1 MSGIYW
7 LPASGDPTAFPP
19 AENALREPDGLLA
32 AGGDLHP
39 QRLLSAY
46 VNGIFPWYDEG
57 QPILW
62 WSPDPRAVLWLE
74 DLHIP
79 RRLARTLRKMDLRFS
94 ADSAFDAVIE
104 GCAAPRAKSPGTWIT
119 RDMAD
124 AYRRLHDMGWAH
136 AFEGWL
142 GDRLAAGLYGV
153 AIGRVFFAES
163 MFTRVDD
170 ASKAVLINAVDY
182 LRARS
187 FELIDCQVRSE
198 HLRTLGATTL
208 PRREFLRYLNRLC
221 ARPGAPGNW
230 RRDHERFS
238 RRAAPCAPSETSMKK
253 G

>member
-1 MSGIYW
+1 MSGIHW
-7 LPASGDPTAFPP
+7 LPACGDPTAFPP
-19 AENALREPDGLLA
+19 AEKALREPDGLLA
-32 AGGDLHP
+32 AGGDLQP

-46 VNGIFPWYDEG
+46 ARGIFPWYDEG

-62 WSPDPRAVLWLE
+62 WSPDPRAVLWPE

-79 RRLARTLRKMDLRFS
+79 RRLTRTLRKMDLRFS

-104 GCAAPRAKSPGTWIT
+104 GCAAPRAKTPGTWIT
-119 RDMAD
+119 RDMVH
-124 AYRRLHDMGWAH
+124 AYRHLHEMGWAH

-142 GDRLAAGLYGV
+142 GDELVAGLYGV

-198 HLRTLGATTL
+198 HLYTLGATTL
-208 PRREFLRYLNRLC
+208 PRREFLRHLRRLC
-221 ARPGAPGNW
+221 ARPGEPGNW

-238 RRAAPCAPSETSMKK
+238 RRTASRAPNETFMKK